1 MERKLVE
8 SMKYM
13 YIGKIVNTH
22 GIKGEIRILSKFKY
36 KDKVFKKDMNIYI
49 GDNKDKEVIFTY
61 RVHKNFD
68 MITMY
73 GYDNINQ
80 ILKYK
85 GSNVYIDSDDLKLDE
100 DEYLDSELED
110 MDVIVDDRV
119 FGKVVR
125 IERYSA
131 NDLIV
136 VNNGVKDFLI
146 PFVRDIILDID
157 LKKRCIV
164 VKNIKGLLD

>member
-1 MERKLVE
+1 
-8 SMKYM
+8 MKYI

-22 GIKGEIRILSKFKY
+22 GIKGEVRILSKFKY
-36 KDKVFKKDMNIYI
+36 KDKVFHKGMNIYI
-49 GDNKDKEVIFTY
+49 GESREKETILTY

-68 MITMY
+68 MITMD

-85 GSNVYIDSDDLKLDE
+85 GSNVYILETDLSLKE
-100 DEYLDSELED
+100 DEYLDSDLVN
-110 MDVIVDDRV
+110 MDVVVDNKV
-119 FGKVVR
+119 VAKVVR
-125 IERYSA
+125 IERYDK
-131 NDLIV
+131 NNLIV

-146 PFVRDIILDID
+146 PFVSDIILNVD
-157 LKKRCIV
+157 LKNRTIT